1 VIDEMAAMARTR
13 LHGAVSVL
21 TRAVLVGLLLGPSG
35 FGDAGAAP
43 ANEAGVTRLPGMDA
57 PGNDLVWQRG
67 LDVDA
72 CERLCVGDARCA
84 AYTYSFGN
92 QVCIPKSAVGPVRPA
107 SVPALTGI
115 VRRPD
120 GAASRAGSPR
130 PAAQAYA
137 IRRLP
142 NLDAPG
148 NDLGWQGNV
157 GTVEACESLCLA
169 DPQCAGYTFNS
180 TRSVCFRK
188 RLIASTVPARDA
200 VVSGIITRQAA
211 QAVPPPGTTPG
222 SSSASVPAPTD
233 RPSFDCIRAATAAE
247 RTVCATASL
256 SRLDVELDA
265 AFKALRSSDGI
276 DVPGERRKQD
286 AWRRARDACQQ
297 NVDCLSRS
305 YLNRLS
311 SLRST
316 ADAAHMRARVART
329 VQDPPE
335 RRLIQRAN
343 QPCATAE
350 LDLQRVRSSLTVTG
364 IEDRVLRAGVEH
376 EITWAVSGQ
385 RPRGPTYLVI
395 GTESPVRF
403 RGAGFYALMPAAA
416 APFRVKQLSTQT
428 RAIIPL
434 HVEGAVLKGSLQI
447 RPLLAGQLR
456 LAIAVIGFTQCG
468 ENPDPAPVTSALR
481 VEPGSPEIVIAD
493 RFDLRRPDQVI
504 GSPDET
510 RAIEVYGLRYRIL
523 DRLTGS
529 ILAES
534 IGDKPRFSPT
544 GRFIAAHASNQI
556 EIRDAVDGK
565 FMYAVSGVRD
575 AEGVDLAWDDRDS
588 FLIPL
593 TYGSWG
599 AIPLANTLNETSNID
614 NPGACSHVA
623 SAIFN
628 QDFTIQLENNLL
640 LTRCDSDGSD
650 LNAVSLTVP
659 REASVDEA
667 VRAKTLVTATAV
679 SIPKFRG
686 WNLLDGLKLSH
697 VATFQATEDF
707 QDPKAGIL
715 NAFLI
720 KPILLKMTAL
730 SGSPRP
736 SRNWTVATRGL
747 RAMKLPEAARTEQ
760 AERRLSDF
768 GIEINHGTAITAK
781 DFDAATTKVDRKARA
796 LADDGSVRFLPI
808 GEGTS
813 PDGEA
818 HSEGGRTVIVVSDQ
832 KGAFQQVS
840 SPGRRLT
847 LINSSA
853 VQGSMA
859 VNYPSAYLHDSTRK
873 GKLFDLTAEFL
884 PEENGG
890 TTCDDSFF
898 SCDIRGALFF
908 ERYLVLWSKESAAL
922 AIYDVDRR
930 TLMHR
935 IAGLPNADVMNRI
948 SLSRDLKTAVKL
960 DNDGGFQILGLHPGK
975 RDAEGHLPLGAK
987 GSDLLLSGRLVDDE
1001 VAIWTPSGLF
1011 DATLE
1016 GAEHVGLRFPGRTG
1030 SYTLDQ
1036 YRHLFKIDHLLA
1048 RVLAGEALPP
1058 PVTRDVPPLV
1068 QLDRVEAGDAMAA
1081 RLTFAEGDP
1090 VTEVR
1095 LYQDG
1100 LVTDTLPVPSGSTA
1114 FDLQAKRLPGA
1125 RWMALLARGPTGL
1138 YSQPVTY
1145 DAGQDTA
1152 HRRRLHLI
1160 SVGIDHYEDREHL
1173 PDLTATVDAQR
1184 FARTLQDKA
1193 GATYEIATQAV
1204 LLDAEASRAAI
1215 LAKLEAA
1222 VAVAA
1227 PGDSIILFIAG
1238 HGVRLPGETAYYLA
1252 TSATRADDL
1261 AHTALPWSDVS
1272 AVLAKARTRV
1282 AVFLDTCQS
1291 GNAGT
1296 DFFATNDA
1304 AVGALI
1310 DRAPSGVL
1318 IFSASKGRE
1327 KSEEAPDNSGG
1338 VFTGAVVNALS
1349 DPRTDLNGNG
1359 AIEASEL
1366 YARVK
1371 RTVVEATQGRQT
1383 PWFARNDMVGDFV
1396 PF

>member
-1 VIDEMAAMARTR
+1 
-13 LHGAVSVL
+13 
-21 TRAVLVGLLLGPSG
+21 
-35 FGDAGAAP
+35 
-43 ANEAGVTRLPGMDA
+43 MDA

-67 LDVDA
+67 LDADA
-72 CERLCVGDARCA
+72 CERFCVGDPRCA

-92 QVCIPKSAVGPVRPA
+92 QVCIPKSAVGPVRPS

-115 VRRPD
+115 VRRPAPT
-120 GAASRAGSPR
+120 GSRGGP
-130 PAAQAYA
+130 PHPPGQTYA

-148 NDLGWQGNV
+148 NDLGWHRNV
-157 GTVEACESLCLA
+157 DTVEACESLCLA
-169 DPQCAGYTFNS
+169 DPQCTGYTFNS

-188 RLIASTVPARDA
+188 SQIAGTMPARDA

-211 QAVPPPGTTPG
+211 QAVPPPPGTTPG
-222 SSSASVPAPTD
+222 PSSASVPAPAD
-233 RPSFDCIRAATAAE
+233 RPSFDCIRAATTAE

-276 DVPGERRKQD
+276 DVQSERRKQD
-286 AWRRARDACQQ
+286 AWHRARDACQQ

-305 YLNRLS
+305 YSARLS
-311 SLRST
+311 SLQST
-316 ADAAHMRARVART
+316 LEAARMRARVART
-329 VQDPPE
+329 VQDPPD

-343 QPCATAE
+343 QPCATAD
-350 LDLQRVRSSLTVTG
+350 LDLQRFRRGLTVTG
-364 IEDRVLRAGVEH
+364 TEDQVLRAGVEH
-376 EITWAVSGQ
+376 AIAWTVPAQ

-395 GTESPVRF
+395 GTESSVRF
-403 RGAGFYALMPAAA
+403 RGGGFYALMPAAA
-416 APFRVKQLSTQT
+416 APFRLKQLATQT
-428 RAIIPL
+428 RAVIPL
-434 HVEGAVLKGSLQI
+434 HVEGAMLKGSLQI
-447 RPLLAGQLR
+447 RPLVSGRLQLT
-456 LAIAVIGFTQCG
+456 IAVIGFTQCG
-468 ENPDPAPVTSALR
+468 ENPDPTPVTSAFR

-493 RFDLRRPDQVI
+493 RFDLRQPDQVI

-544 GRFIAAHASNQI
+544 GRFVAALASNQI
-556 EIRDAVDGK
+556 EIRDAVDGR
-565 FMYAVSGVRD
+565 FMYDVSNVRE
-575 AEGVDLAWDDRDS
+575 AKGVDLAWDDRDS
-588 FLIPL
+588 FIIPL
-593 TYGSWG
+593 TSGSWG
-599 AIPLANTLNETSNID
+599 SIPLANTLNETSNID

-623 SAIFN
+623 SAIFD

-640 LTRCDSDGSD
+640 LVKCNSDSFD

-659 REASVDEA
+659 REASADEA
-667 VRAKTLVTATAV
+667 SRTKTLVAAAAV
-679 SIPKFRG
+679 SIPKLRG
-686 WNLLDGLKLSH
+686 WSLLDGLKLSH
-697 VATFQATEDF
+697 LATSPASEDY
-707 QDPKAGIL
+707 QDPSAGIL

-720 KPILLKMTAL
+720 KPMLLKTTAL
-730 SGSPRP
+730 SALPRP
-736 SRNWTVATRGL
+736 MQNWTVATRGL
-747 RAMKLPEAARTEQ
+747 RALKLPEMAQTER
-760 AERRLSDF
+760 AERRLSEF
-768 GIEINHGTAITAK
+768 GIEINHGTAITK
-781 DFDAATTKVDRKARA
+781 LDFDAATMKVDRKARA
-796 LADDGSVRFLPI
+796 LADDGSIRFVSI

-813 PDGEA
+813 SDGEA
-818 HSEGGRTVIVVSDQ
+818 RVESGRTIIVISDQ
-832 KGAFQQVS
+832 KGALQQVS
-840 SPGRRLT
+840 SPGRKLT

-873 GKLFDLTAEFL
+873 GKLFDLTAEFA
-884 PEENGG
+884 ENGG

-898 SCDIRGALFF
+898 SCDIQGALFF

-922 AIYDVDRR
+922 AIYDVERR
-930 TLMHR
+930 RLMHR
-935 IAGLPNADVMNRI
+935 IAGLPNADVVNRI
-948 SLSRDLKTAVKL
+948 SLSRDLKTAIKL
-960 DNDGGFQILGLHPGK
+960 DDDGGFQVLGLRAGT
-975 RDAEGHLPLGAK
+975 RDAEGHLALGAK

-1016 GAEHVGLRFPGRTG
+1016 GAEHVGLRFPGRDG

-1036 YRHLFKIDHLLA
+1036 YRHLFKVDRLLT
-1048 RVLAGEALPP
+1048 RVVAGETLPP

-1068 QLDRVEAGDAMAA
+1068 QLERVEAGEAVAA
-1081 RLTFAEGDP
+1081 RITFAEGDP

-1100 LVTDTLPVPSGSTA
+1100 LITDTLPVPPGGAA
-1114 FDLQAKRLPGA
+1114 FNLQAKRLPGA
-1125 RWMALLARGPTGL
+1125 RWMALLARGLTGL
-1138 YSQPVTY
+1138 YSQPATY

-1152 HRRRLHLI
+1152 HKRRLHLI

-1173 PDLTATVDAQR
+1173 PDLTATVDARR
-1184 FARTLQDKA
+1184 FALTLQDKA
-1193 GATYEIATQAV
+1193 GPAFEIATQAV
-1204 LLDAEASRAAI
+1204 LLDAEASREAI

-1222 VAVAA
+1222 VAVAE

-1261 AHTALPWSDVS
+1261 SHTALPWNDVS
-1272 AVLAKARTRV
+1272 AVLARARTRV

-1338 VFTGAVVNALS
+1338 VFTGAVVSALS
-1349 DPRTDLNGNG
+1349 DPRTDLNRNG
-1359 AIEASEL
+1359 VIEASEL

>member
-1 VIDEMAAMARTR
+1 MGCTR

-21 TRAVLVGLLLGPSG
+21 ARAVLVGFLLVPS
-35 FGDAGAAP
+35 ACREAWAAP

-67 LDVDA
+67 LDMEA

-92 QVCIPKSAVGPVRPA
+92 QVCIPKSAVGPVRPS

-115 VRRPD
+115 VRRPAA
-120 GAASRAGSPR
+120 AASRAGPPR
-130 PAAQAYA
+130 PPAQAYA
-137 IRRLP
+137 VRRLP

-157 GTVEACESLCLA
+157 GTVETCESLCLA

-180 TRSVCFRK
+180 TRSVCIRK
-188 RLIASTVPARDA
+188 SQIAGTMPARDA

-211 QAVPPPGTTPG
+211 QAAPPPPGGPSG
-222 SSSASVPAPTD
+222 SNPAAFAAPAV
-233 RPSFDCIRAATAAE
+233 RPSFDCSRAAIAAE
-247 RTVCATASL
+247 RTVCATANL

-265 AFKALRSSDGI
+265 AFKALPRTSDAI

-297 NVDCLSRS
+297 DVDCLSRS
-305 YLNRLS
+305 YTDRLG
-311 SLRST
+311 SLRS
-316 ADAAHMRARVART
+316 AVEAAQRVRDMRARLART
-329 VQDPPE
+329 VQDPPDG
-335 RRLIQRAN
+335 RLIQRAN

-350 LDLQRVRSSLTVTG
+350 LDLQRVRSGLSVTG
-364 IEDRVLRAGVEH
+364 ADDRILRAGVEH
-376 EITWAVSGQ
+376 EIAWTVSGQ

-403 RGAGFYALMPAAA
+403 RGGGFYALMPEAA

-434 HVEGAVLKGSLQI
+434 HVEGATLKGALQI
-447 RPLLAGQLR
+447 RPLVSGRLQLT
-456 LAIAVIGFTQCG
+456 IAVIGFTQCG
-468 ENPDPAPVTSALR
+468 ENPDPAPRTAALR
-481 VEPGSPEIVIAD
+481 VDPGSPEIVIAD
-493 RFDLRRPDQVI
+493 RFDLRQPDQVI
-504 GSPDET
+504 GSPDGT

-523 DRLTGS
+523 DRQTGS

-534 IGDKPRFSPT
+534 IGDKPLFSPT
-544 GRFIAAHASNQI
+544 GRFIAANASNRI
-556 EIRDAVDGK
+556 EIRDAVDGR
-565 FMYAVSGVRD
+565 FIQAVSGVIRN
-575 AEGVDLAWDDRDS
+575 AEGTDLAWDNRDS

-593 TYGSWG
+593 TAGRWG
-599 AIPLANTLNETSNID
+599 AIPLSSTLNETSAID
-614 NPGACSHVA
+614 DPGACYHVA
-623 SAIFN
+623 DAVFD

-640 LTRCDSDGSD
+640 LVKCDGDTFP
-650 LNAVSLTVP
+650 LTATSLTVKGT
-659 REASVDEA
+659 ASGGEEDRTKALIAEA
-667 VRAKTLVTATAV
+667 VV
-679 SIPKFRG
+679 SVPKLKG
-686 WNLLDGLKLSH
+686 WKLLDGLKLSYRSAAAPGAD
-697 VATFQATEDF
+697 VRDPLYSILDAFQ
-707 QDPKAGIL
+707 
-715 NAFLI
+715 I
-720 KPILLKMTAL
+720 KPILLRSAAP
-730 SGSPRP
+730 GPAARVA
-736 SRNWTVATRGL
+736 RNWTVATRGL
-747 RAMKLPEAARTEQ
+747 RDLKLPEPARTSRTD
-760 AERRLSDF
+760 RRLSDF
-768 GIEINHGTAITAK
+768 GLEIQHGAALVAR
-781 DFDAATTKVDRKARA
+781 DFNAETVKSIRTTRA
-796 LADDGSVRFLPI
+796 LATDASIRLVPI
-808 GEGTS
+808 QDNAS

-818 HSEGGRTVIVVSDQ
+818 HKEGGSTLIGISDQ
-832 KGAFQQVS
+832 KSALMQVS
-840 SPGRRLT
+840 SLGRKIT

-853 VQGSMA
+853 VQGSEA
-859 VNYPSAYLHDSTRK
+859 VNYPSAYLHDSTAK
-873 GKLFDLTAEFL
+873 GKLFDLTSEFPTTNHL
-884 PEENGG
+884 AI
-890 TTCDDSFF
+890 TCDDSFF
-898 SCDIRGALFF
+898 SCDIHGELFF
-908 ERYLVLWSKESAAL
+908 DRYLVLWSKESAAL
-922 AIYDVDRR
+922 AIYDVERR
-930 TLMHR
+930 VLMHH
-935 IAGLPNADVMNRI
+935 AVGLPNADIMKRV
-948 SLSRDLKTAVKL
+948 SLSRDLKTAIKL
-960 DNDGGFQILGLHPGK
+960 DDDGGFQVFGLHPSP
-975 RDAEGHLPLGAK
+975 RDAEGRMPPTALRP
-987 GSDLLLSGRLVDDE
+987 DLLLSGRLVDDE
-1001 VAIWTPSGLF
+1001 VAVWTPSGLF

-1036 YRHLFKIDHLLA
+1036 YRHLFKIDRLLT
-1048 RVLAGEALPP
+1048 RVLAGETLPP

-1068 QLDRVEAGDAMAA
+1068 QLDRVEAGDAVAA
-1081 RLTFAEGDP
+1081 HLTFAEGDP
-1090 VTEVR
+1090 VAEVR

-1100 LVTDTLPVPSGSTA
+1100 LITDTLPVPAGGST
-1114 FDLQAKRLPGA
+1114 FDLQARRLPGA

-1184 FARTLQDKA
+1184 FARMLQDKA
-1193 GATYEIATQAV
+1193 GAAYEIATQAV

-1338 VFTGAVVNALS
+1338 VFTGAVVSALS